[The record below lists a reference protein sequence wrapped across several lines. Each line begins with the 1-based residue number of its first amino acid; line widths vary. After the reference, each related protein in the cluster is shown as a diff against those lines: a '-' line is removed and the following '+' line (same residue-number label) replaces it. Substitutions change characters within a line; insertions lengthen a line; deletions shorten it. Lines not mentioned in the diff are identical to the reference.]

1 MAEPTSGLRFDIYE
15 KIELPQE
22 MEGIGQLDEI
32 ELIPQIELTTNDE
45 QVALKGNLLLTGK
58 YNTGNDQ
65 RSSQKLQHLIPV
77 EITLPVDRIQD
88 INNIGI
94 DIDNFDVDLLSSRNL
109 SVTGVL
115 SLKGIQV
122 NSSEEREWNEE
133 EDVVFVHRANEN
145 HSSEGMELEESRA
158 PEFPEVTDDLEKA
171 EESETMKELET
182 EIEIEKDK
190 ELVKIAFNEKEN
202 STEDES
208 GETRQSHLG
217 TEWKSLFL
225 SQEGEEPQQF
235 SKMRMC
241 IVQKE
246 ETLESI
252 AERYSLNPREI
263 SLYNR
268 LGDQVVEEGQIIYIP
283 N

>member
-1 MAEPTSGLRFDIYE
+1 MAEPASGLRFDIYE

-22 MEGIGQLDEI
+22 MEGIEQLDEI
-32 ELIPQIELTTNDE
+32 ELIPQLEMTTNDE
-45 QVALKGNLLLTGK
+45 QAALKGNLLLTGK
-58 YNTGNDQ
+58 YNTGNDKRISRQ
-65 RSSQKLQHLIPV
+65 LEHLIPV
-77 EITLPVDRIQD
+77 EITLPMDRIQD

-94 DIDNFDVDLLSSRNL
+94 DIENFDVDLLSSRNL

-133 EDVVFVHRANEN
+133 KEVVFVHKANEN
-145 HSSEGMELEESRA
+145 HSTEEIEQEESRA
-158 PEFPEVTDDLEKA
+158 PQFPEVTKDLEKD
-171 EESETMKELET
+171 ENQEH
-182 EIEIEKDK
+182 
-190 ELVKIAFNEKEN
+190 VKIAFNEKEN
-202 STEDES
+202 LTENSTEEEMV
-208 GETRQSHLG
+208 ETRQTNSA

-225 SQEGEEPQQF
+225 SQEDDEPQHF

-252 AERYSLNPREI
+252 AKRYRLNPREI

-268 LGDQVVEEGQIIYIP
+268 LTEQVVEEGQIIYIP